1 MPFLL
6 GTLIS
11 LAMPFVVFLLWW
23 QCFAWWMQRV
33 PPSRR
38 ALERAENLGPPPP
51 PIQLVDAGGNARQEW
66 AADLVQQR
74 LRNMDGHRQ

>member
-38 ALERAENLGPPPP
+38 ALERAEKLGPPLP
-51 PIQLVDAGGNARQEW
+51 PIQLVDAGGNARHEW